1 MMSALRIL
9 MVFTILLLPSVT
21 SAKQKSAEFKD
32 GTLQDSSLGY
42 SLQVPKNWRVKTFD
56 EPSLI
61 RAMLIKKNYEV
72 NREVKDLG
80 GDFTIPEIRLFSR
93 PDTLSPAEFIE
104 ELKRSTLSHKSD
116 DRIINQ
122 FELLLSGEYLSVQE
136 VEIAGLKCLQAIFRR
151 NYTRELQVDPFDPK
165 YRQYGGLIARNEYDV
180 HEIYV
185 FRSGENLFVIQAFAE
200 REFYPGNR
208 EEFAKIL
215 GTLKFTVTEK

>member
-1 MMSALRIL
+1 MPALRIL
-9 MVFTILLLPSVT
+9 IVLVLSFLSSMA

-32 GTLQDSSLGY
+32 GKLTDSSLGY
-42 SLQVPKNWRVKTFD
+42 SLQIPKNWRVKTFE

-93 PDTLSPAEFIE
+93 PDTISPAGFVE
-104 ELKRSTLSHKSD
+104 ELKRSLLSHKSE

-122 FELLLSGEYLSVQE
+122 LELLLTGEYLSAQE
-136 VEIAGLKCLQAIFRR
+136 TEIAGNKCIQTLFRR

-185 FRSGENLFVIQAFAE
+185 FRSGDNLFVIQAFAE
-200 REFYPGNR
+200 REFYPGNK

-215 GTLKFTVTEK
+215 GSLTFANAGK